1 MKRVVVTG
9 LGLISPLGLG
19 VERSFAALV
28 AGRSGASKI
37 ERVDVSDLASQI
49 AGQVPRGSAEG
60 EYDPLKVVSAKE
72 LRRYDEFIL
81 FALAAAD
88 EAVSDSGWKP
98 ETEEQRERTGILI
111 GSGIGGLPSIAE
123 NAVKLDREGPR
134 RISPYFIPGSLINEA
149 SGVASIRYGF
159 KGPNHAVV
167 TACATGAHALGDAAR
182 LIAVGDADV
191 MLAGGSEAAT
201 CRLTIAGFT
210 IMRAMSTGFN
220 DRPQEAS
227 RPWDRARDGFVI
239 GEGAGAVILE
249 ELEHA
254 KARGAKIYA
263 EVLGYGLSGDA
274 YHLSAPDPDGA
285 GARRAMAAALKRA
298 QLNPDQIDYI
308 NAHATSTP
316 VGDPVEINAV
326 KALFGSHAHEL
337 AMSSTKSATG
347 HLLGAAG
354 AVEGIFTILALRDG
368 VLPPTLNLENPDPTC
383 DLDLVPREARRKRIR
398 YALSNSFGFG
408 GTNAALVFGPPP

>member
-1 MKRVVVTG
+1 VRRVVVTG
-9 LGLISPLGLG
+9 LGVVSPLGLG
-19 VERSFAALV
+19 AERSFSALL
-28 AGRSGASKI
+28 AGRSGVRSI
-37 ERVDVSDLASQI
+37 ERLDVSDLPSKI
-49 AGQVPRGSAEG
+49 AGQVPRGSEPG
-60 EYDPLKVVSAKE
+60 QYDPLRFANAKE

-88 EAVSDSGWKP
+88 EAVADSGWRP
-98 ETEEQRERTGILI
+98 ETEEAQERTGVLI

-123 NAVKLDREGPR
+123 NAVKLEREGPR

-149 SGVASIRYGF
+149 SGVVSIRYGF

-201 CRLTIAGFT
+201 CRLTLAGFA

-220 DRPQEAS
+220 DRPEEAS

-239 GEGAGAVILE
+239 GEGAGAVVLE
-249 ELEHA
+249 ALDHA
-254 KARGAKIYA
+254 KARGARIYA
-263 EVLGYGLSGDA
+263 ELVGYGLSGDA
-274 YHLSAPDPDGA
+274 HHLSAPDPQGD

-316 VGDPVEINAV
+316 VGDPVEITAV
-326 KALFGSHAHEL
+326 KALFGSHARSL

-354 AVEGIFTILALRDG
+354 AVEAIFSILALRDG
-368 VLPPTLNLENPDPTC
+368 VLPPTLNLTDPDPDC
-383 DLDLVPREARRKRIR
+383 DLDLVPREARRKPIG

-408 GTNAALVFGPPP
+408 GTNAALIFGPPP

>member
-9 LGLISPLGLG
+9 LGLVSPLGLG
-19 VERSFAALV
+19 AERSFSALI
-28 AGRSGASKI
+28 AGKSGISRI
-37 ERVDVSDLASQI
+37 ERFDVSDLPSKI
-49 AGQVPRGSAEG
+49 AGQVPRGG
-60 EYDPLKVVSAKE
+60 EPGQYDPLKVVSAKE

-88 EAVSDSGWKP
+88 EAVADSGFQP
-98 ETEEQRERTGILI
+98 SSDEARDRSGVLI

-123 NAVKLDREGPR
+123 NAVKLEREGPR

-159 KGPNHAVV
+159 RGPNHAVV
-167 TACATGAHALGDAAR
+167 TACATGAHAIGDAAR

-191 MLAGGSEAAT
+191 MLAAGAEAAT
-201 CRLTIAGFT
+201 CRLTLAGFV

-220 DRPQEAS
+220 DRPTEAS

-239 GEGAGAVILE
+239 GEGAGALMLE
-249 ELEHA
+249 EIDHA
-254 KARGAKIYA
+254 KARGARIYA
-263 EVLGYGLSGDA
+263 EIVGYGLSGDA
-274 YHLSAPDPDGA
+274 YHLSAPDPQGD
-285 GARRAMAAALKRA
+285 GARRAMSAALGRA
-298 QLNPDQIDYI
+298 RLNPDQIDYI

-316 VGDPVEINAV
+316 VGDPVELTAV
-326 KALFGSHAHEL
+326 TALFGEHARKL
-337 AMSSTKSATG
+337 ALSSTKSSTG

-354 AVEGIFTILALRDG
+354 AVEAIFTILALRDG
-368 VLPPTLNLENPDPTC
+368 VLPPTLNLEQPDPEC
-383 DLDLVPREARRKRIR
+383 DLDLVPREARRKQIR

-408 GTNAALVFGPPP
+408 